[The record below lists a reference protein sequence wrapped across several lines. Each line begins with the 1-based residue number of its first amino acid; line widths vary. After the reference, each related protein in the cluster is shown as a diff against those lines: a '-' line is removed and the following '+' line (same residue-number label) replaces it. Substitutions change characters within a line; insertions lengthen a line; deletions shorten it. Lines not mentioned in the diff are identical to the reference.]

1 MRVEWQLQ
9 STVSVTGFQCSSK
22 QASGRL
28 QKKCCVHIQLCVWL
42 CIVCVRKLIPV
53 PPRWWPRERIMQ
65 QDADP
70 STRPE
75 QPPKSATAQKQG
87 TPAKL
92 FFFLSFLVLPLSTY
106 TFHCCIRSHSVGLLW
121 ARDRPFEETSTRQ
134 HTTPTRDRHRRHSGI
149 RTRNPIK
156 GEAAAAYLW
165 PRGHRDRRPPVCLS
179 QNHTVAT
186 EQKTGKDMAHCCPH
200 TTRHKLSCSSET
212 KAGRP

>member
-1 MRVEWQLQ
+1 MAAAKYSQCDGI
-9 STVSVTGFQCSSK
+9 SVQQ
-22 QASGRL
+22 QASKRQAAEEVL
-28 QKKCCVHIQLCVWL
+28 RAHTTVRVAVHCVCQEINTCPTTLVT
-42 CIVCVRKLIPV
+42 
-53 PPRWWPRERIMQ
+53 PRTHHATRRWPINT
-65 QDADP
+65 AG
-70 STRPE
+70 
-75 QPPKSATAQKQG
+75 ATAQIGYCSKTRDARQ
-87 TPAKL
+87 T
-92 FFFLSFLVLPLSTY
+92 FFLSFLVLPLSTY

-121 ARDRPFEETSTRQ
+121 TRDRPFEETSTRQ
-134 HTTPTRDRHRRHSGI
+134 HTTPIRDRHRRHSGI
-149 RTRNPIK
+149 RTRNPMK